1 MKKRVEDYET
11 GHHDHRSTFLLQVVE
26 GHWLKLGLD
35 GKIKINLNHQI
46 V

>member
-11 GHHDHRSTFLLQVVE
+11 RHHDHRSTFLLQVVE

-35 GKIKINLNHQI
+35 GQIKINLNQT